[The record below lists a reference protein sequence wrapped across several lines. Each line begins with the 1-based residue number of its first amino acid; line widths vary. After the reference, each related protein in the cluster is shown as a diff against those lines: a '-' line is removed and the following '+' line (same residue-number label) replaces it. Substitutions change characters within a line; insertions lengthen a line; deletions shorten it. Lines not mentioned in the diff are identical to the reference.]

1 MLHLLDIPATEYVM
15 PNLWILHNSFTIFVT
30 FKCFKLHF
38 LIAPLRPSQPLKSW
52 FDEHRSFYRTRTSNK
67 QLSLGDGEEEISPNG
82 RRHPLSTQRCRSC
95 LPTCTE
101 PYAAAAASAWETS
114 LSSVRG
120 YQMVAAM
127 DGVPLL
133 PSYHCRQSPAV
144 RHVKRR
150 QRGPTAE
157 SNHDGLPRATC
168 DSAVTAIFY

>member
-1 MLHLLDIPATEYVM
+1 MSNLL
-15 PNLWILHNSFTIFVT
+15 ILHNEFTIFVT

-38 LIAPLRPSQPLKSW
+38 LYIALMRPTQPLKSW
-52 FDEHRSFYRTRTSNK
+52 FDEHRLFYHTRTSNK
-67 QLSLGDGEEEISPNG
+67 QLSLEDGEEEISPNG

-95 LPTCTE
+95 LLPTCTE
-101 PYAAAAASAWETS
+101 PRAAAAVSAWETS

-127 DGVPLL
+127 DGVPFL